1 MEKNNLNNKNNSSK
15 IKNTES
21 ILNQPIE
28 IREEVS
34 PEILESL
41 KEITGKKNGF
51 IVLKGPN
58 VGEKII
64 FTKDVLKIGRD
75 SNSDIFL
82 DDITIS
88 RKHAQIEKIDDDNY
102 KITDLGS
109 LNGVYV
115 NGKLVE
121 EKILED
127 GDKIQIGKYVFY
139 YFYLN

>member
-1 MEKNNLNNKNNSSK
+1 MDDNLNNNLKAK
-15 IKNTES
+15 KTES
-21 ILNQPIE
+21 IIEGRIE
-28 IREEVS
+28 IKEEIS

-41 KEITGKKNGF
+41 QGTPRGEGGI

-64 FTKDVLKIGRD
+64 LNKPVFRIGRESD
-75 SNSDIFL
+75 SDIFL

-88 RKHAQIEKIDDDNY
+88 RKHAQIEKIDTYY

-109 LNGVYV
+109 LNGIYI
-115 NGKLVE
+115 NGKSTE
-121 EKILED
+121 EKILEN

-139 YFYLN
+139 YFYFE